1 MNWNNTQLDSRRPNN
16 TLQCTQKI
24 GDIIKYLP
32 SHERPQRSNLL
43 Q

>member
-16 TLQCTQKI
+16 TLECTQKI
-24 GDIIKYLP
+24 GDIIKYIL
-32 SHERPQRSNLL
+32 SHERSQRSNLL